1 MQTIRVGANLD
12 AVGVQSRVHKK
23 RGCVH
28 NEIEEAEVGSEYRV
42 GSTRKVYKHTHKIAH
57 LGLIGVQRPLA

>member
-1 MQTIRVGANLD
+1 MREVANLD

-28 NEIEEAEVGSEYRV
+28 NEIEKAEVGSEYRV
-42 GSTRKVYKHTHKIAH
+42 GPTRKVYTHTQDSTPRFDRRAE
-57 LGLIGVQRPLA
+57 